1 MLFNMREMRVYLSVT
16 SLFLE
21 QNFVVVDRFLL
32 LKLLLPLF
40 IVTMASQNLPG
51 VAAQRAS
58 GFQTPISA
66 SISATGLASLL
77 LAPFGGYA
85 FNLAAITAAIDSL

>member
-40 IVTMASQNLPG
+40 IVTMA
-51 VAAQRAS
+51 
-58 GFQTPISA
+58 I
-66 SISATGLASLL
+66 
-77 LAPFGGYA
+77 
-85 FNLAAITAAIDSL
+85 

>member
-40 IVTMASQNLPG
+40 IVT
-51 VAAQRAS
+51 VA
-58 GFQTPISA
+58 I
-66 SISATGLASLL
+66 
-77 LAPFGGYA
+77 
-85 FNLAAITAAIDSL
+85 